1 MLCACCTALGLTLAE
16 NVIPLEKFER
26 QIRMMLALLMMTA
39 ILRPLTKLDFS
50 AIQTDFADAEAGS
63 AEITEIAEQAREQA
77 VAQSICAALNRALAE
92 KNVPC
97 TVSEADVHIQA
108 DGSILI
114 NEVKI
119 NGNLLT
125 GAVFLHEWLGDDVAV
140 TEGSLPDE

>member
-39 ILRPLTKLDFS
+39 ILRPLTKLDF
-50 AIQTDFADAEAGS
+50 ADAEAGS

-97 TVSEADVHIQA
+97 TVSEAEVHIQA